1 MPKTFVFALTP
12 LDNAFDDAYELG
24 IKGACDEVGA
34 YCERVDPAMYE
45 GVIGDRIHI
54 LISKADIVVAEMSSQ
69 SPEVFYQ
76 TGYSHALG
84 KPVILVTRD
93 GGDIPFNLNQYAHI
107 VYEDIAPLKS
117 ELVERLRWVM
127 DNPGSDPAHAE
138 FPLEFYLAGEA
149 LASVE
154 LPKVPMKSMTTS
166 SGDGLKLKLD
176 YHNGSERPFAGTFNI
191 GIATEQ
197 FERNDSGAK
206 VISLPDGKFLHLFQP
221 RVTLLPDC
229 WDNLE
234 WVLRTPV
241 GTAYPWGSE
250 FPLEITVS
258 SEYPRKEYQLT
269 VEGVRF

>member
-176 YHNGSERPFAGTFNI
+176 YHNGSERPFAGTFTSVPSLVPSTSALPQSSLRGTTPGQRSSRCRMENSCI
-191 GIATEQ
+191 SFSLESRSSRIA
-197 FERNDSGAK
+197 
-206 VISLPDGKFLHLFQP
+206 
-221 RVTLLPDC
+221 
-229 WDNLE
+229 
-234 WVLRTPV
+234 
-241 GTAYPWGSE
+241 GTAWSGCFAHPWGRRTLGA
-250 FPLEITVS
+250 PS
-258 SEYPRKEYQLT
+258 SPS
-269 VEGVRF
+269 G